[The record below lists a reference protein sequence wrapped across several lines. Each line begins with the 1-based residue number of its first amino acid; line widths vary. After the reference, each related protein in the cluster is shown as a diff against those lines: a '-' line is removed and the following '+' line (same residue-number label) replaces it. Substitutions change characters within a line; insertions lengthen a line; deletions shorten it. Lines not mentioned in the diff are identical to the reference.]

1 MSDRHAVSPYPLRMP
16 AELRA
21 ALEAA
26 AVGVG
31 RSLHA
36 EILARLEGALEAERR
51 AVPDELVDAILLQA
65 SLTLALARDLEGDA
79 LGADQRQALESLAR
93 VSRRIVDR
101 FGS

>member
-21 ALEAA
+21 ALEAS

-51 AVPDELVDAILLQA
+51 AVSDELVDTILLQA
-65 SLTLALARDLEGDA
+65 SLTLALAKDLKEGA
-79 LGADQRQALESLAR
+79 LGADQRQALESLVR
-93 VSRRIVDR
+93 VSRGIVDR
-101 FGS
+101 FSR

>member
-21 ALEAA
+21 SLEAS
-26 AVGVG
+26 AVEVG

-36 EILARLEGALEAERR
+36 EILARLEGALVADRR
-51 AVPDELVDAILLQA
+51 AVPDELVDTILLQA
-65 SLTLALARDLEGDA
+65 SLTLALARDLEGGE
-79 LGADQRQALESLAR
+79 LGADQRQTLEALAK

>member
-16 AELRA
+16 AELRT
-21 ALEAA
+21 ALEATA
-26 AVGVG
+26 IEVG

-36 EILARLEGALEAERR
+36 EILARLEGALEADRR
-51 AVPDELVDAILLQA
+51 AVPDELVDTILLQA
-65 SLTLALARDLEGDA
+65 SLTLALARELEGVA
-79 LGADQRQALESLAR
+79 LSADQRQALESLAR